1 MPTHIDSSFRS
12 ISLAQIIVILVANIT
27 SACGFRLK
35 PHADVMF
42 AYCEVCFFLQQTQT
56 RTLPQQLTAYTT
68 LTPSGHKFVF
78 Y

>member
-12 ISLAQIIVILVANIT
+12 TSLALIIVILVANIT
-27 SACGFRLK
+27 S
-35 PHADVMF
+35 ADVMF

-56 RTLPQQLTAYTT
+56 RTPQQLTAYTT